1 MHTHNTWIRASAG
14 GYIIYK
20 RQIHEYFFLLFLLLL
35 LLRASMWLFFFFSF
49 FPSYHWDCMVH
60 ITLAC
65 TMDDARAA
73 VCLSSLLLCDGIII
87 ISSSFLS
94 LPAVVVVLW
103 WWFCYCAT
111 IIFSLSFSLLLLHH
125 FILVIPPVI
134 SATLSPH
141 CFWLLFASLR
151 ITTIIISMCLCLF
164 TAVDR
169 KHFSKRPATKC
180 DRCHIVFLKIELVC
194 SLLLSMSVDW
204 MTDWRRV
211 Q

>member
-1 MHTHNTWIRASAG
+1 M
-14 GYIIYK
+14 IIFL
-20 RQIHEYFFLLFLLLL
+20 FFLFSKLPLRLHGAHYFGLYNGWRACGRVPLLSSPL
-35 LLRASMWLFFFFSF
+35 WWYYYYFFFFSLS
-49 FPSYHWDCMVH
+49 PCCRCG
-60 ITLAC
+60 TL
-65 TMDDARAA
+65 
-73 VCLSSLLLCDGIII
+73 
-87 ISSSFLS
+87 
-94 LPAVVVVLW
+94 VVVVLLLCNHN
-103 WWFCYCAT
+103 F
-111 IIFSLSFSLLLLHH
+111 LSLLLLHH